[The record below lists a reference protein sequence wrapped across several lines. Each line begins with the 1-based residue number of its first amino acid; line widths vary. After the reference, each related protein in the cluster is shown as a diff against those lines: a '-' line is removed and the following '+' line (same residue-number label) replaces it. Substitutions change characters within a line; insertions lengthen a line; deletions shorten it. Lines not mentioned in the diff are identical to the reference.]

1 MKQIKKISIALIG
14 RTQWAITTGKLLK
27 DNGFEIKLIITSKN
41 SDYDPIT
48 PKDLKKF
55 ADKIDSKFIVTEK
68 INSMK
73 MATQLKTLKIDLGVS
88 TNNRLILSKEII
100 SSFKYGILNAHAG
113 DLPLYRGNASPNWAL
128 LKGEK
133 KIGLTIHFMNE
144 KLDAGNII
152 KKIFFKINDNTTIGD
167 VYKFLDKQIPLLHLE
182 SAKKIRNGKY
192 KIIKQ
197 DTKKIL
203 RTYPRNKIDG
213 KINWNM
219 KVDYI
224 HKLIR
229 ASGYPFFGAYSY
241 LGSYRLTIL
250 EAKKE
255 YPKFKYLSEPGQ
267 ITERRKNG
275 EISVACNDGFLILIK
290 VKFKGKIYENPSKVI
305 KSLYTRLGMDI
316 EGEIEKIY
324 EKITKIQKRFDD

>member
-1 MKQIKKISIALIG
+1 MKYEEKFSIALIG
-14 RTQWAITTGKLLK
+14 RTQWAITTCKLLK
-27 DNGFEIKLIITSKN
+27 ENGFKIKLIITSKN

-55 ADKIDSKFIVTEK
+55 ADEINSKFIVTER
-68 INSMK
+68 INSIK
-73 MATQLKTLKIDLGVS
+73 IINQLKKLKIDLGIS

-100 SSFKYGILNAHAG
+100 SLFKYGILNAHAG
-113 DLPLYRGNASPNWAL
+113 DLPRYRGNASTNWAII
-128 LKGEK
+128 KGEK

-144 KLDAGNII
+144 KLDAGNMI
-152 KKIFFKINDNTTIGD
+152 KKVFFKIDDHTTIGD
-167 VYKFLDKQIPLLHLE
+167 VYKFLDKQIPILHLE

-192 KIIKQ
+192 KIMKQ
-197 DTKKIL
+197 NEKQVL
-203 RTYPRNKIDG
+203 RTYPRNKIDA

-229 ASGYPFFGAYSY
+229 ASGFPFLGAYTY
-241 LGSYRLTIL
+241 LDSNHLTII

-255 YPKFKYLSEPGQ
+255 YPKFKYFSEPGQ

-275 EISVACNDGFLILIK
+275 EVSIACDDGFLILTK

-316 EGEIEKIY
+316 EMEIEKIY
-324 EKITKIQKRFDD
+324 EKLNKIERKLGV